1 MPSNDDKHP
10 PDRSYISISE
20 RLANI
25 VKSLSLTNVLII
37 ALLIAIAAPAFFAWK
52 YLTDEDFRGDFRNHA
67 QIVDKHVP
75 CIVLLGR
82 YYGAQKR
89 HSVFV
94 IYGIEGRNEKIIGER
109 APGELTDPEIEEA
122 CVKVLAVAAEL
133 KK

>member
-1 MPSNDDKHP
+1 MTDRQPP

-25 VKSLSLTNVLII
+25 VKSLSLTNILII
-37 ALLIAIAAPAFFAWK
+37 ALLLLLAIPSYFAWK
-52 YLTDEDFRGDFRNHA
+52 YLNDEEFRETFRNHA
-67 QIVDKHVP
+67 EIVDKHVP
-75 CIVLLGR
+75 CTVLQGR

-94 IYGIEGRNEKIIGER
+94 IYGIEGRNEKLVGER
-109 APGELTDPEIEEA
+109 APGVLTDPEIEA
-122 CVKVLAVAAEL
+122 LCVKVLAAAAEM

>member
-1 MPSNDDKHP
+1 MSDRSPP

-25 VKSLSLTNVLII
+25 VKSLSLTNILII
-37 ALLIAIAAPAFFAWK
+37 AMLLLLAIPSYFAWK
-52 YLTDEDFRGDFRNHA
+52 YLNDEEFRETFRNHA

-94 IYGIEGRNEKIIGER
+94 IYGIEGRNEKIIGIR
-109 APGELTDPEIEEA
+109 APGVLTDPQIEEA
-122 CVKVLAVAAEL
+122 CQKVLATAAEM

>member
-1 MPSNDDKHP
+1 MTDRQPP

-25 VKSLSLTNVLII
+25 VKSLSLTNILII
-37 ALLIAIAAPAFFAWK
+37 ALLLLMAIPAYFAWK
-52 YLTDEDFRGDFRNHA
+52 YLNDEDFRETFRNHA

-89 HSVFV
+89 HSIFV
-94 IYGIEGRNEKIIGER
+94 IYGIEGRNEKIIGVR
-109 APGELTDPEIEEA
+109 APGVLTDPEIEEA
-122 CVKVLAVAAEL
+122 CQKVLAVANEL
-133 KK
+133 RK

>member
-1 MPSNDDKHP
+1 VNNPP

-25 VKSLSLTNVLII
+25 VKSLSLTNILII
-37 ALLIAIAAPAFFAWK
+37 ALLLLMAIPTYFAWK
-52 YLTDEDFRGDFRNHA
+52 YMTDEEFRETFRNHA

-75 CIVLLGR
+75 CIVLQGR

-89 HSVFV
+89 HSIFV
-94 IYGIEGRNEKIIGER
+94 IYGIEGRNEKIIGVR

-122 CVKVLAVAAEL
+122 CVKVLAAAAEL

>member
-1 MPSNDDKHP
+1 MTERQPP

-25 VKSLSLTNVLII
+25 VKSLSLTNILII
-37 ALLIAIAAPAFFAWK
+37 AMLLLLAIPSYFAWK
-52 YLTDEDFRGDFRNHA
+52 YLNDEEFRETFRNHA

-94 IYGIEGRNEKIIGER
+94 IYGIEGRNEKLVGER
-109 APGELTDPEIEEA
+109 APGTLTDPEIEA
-122 CVKVLAVAAEL
+122 LCVKVLAAAAEM